1 MNILIVQDTDW
12 IRRNP
17 IHYHHLAERLV
28 RKGHRVRVID
38 YEILWREEGRRELV
52 SRRKVYSVSRILKD
66 APVTV
71 IRPSILKIPLLDY
84 VSMLFSYRREID
96 RQMREFAPDI
106 VVGNDIL
113 TTYLAYR
120 AAGKRN
126 VPTVFYS
133 IDIDY
138 RLVPFRFLQPLAK
151 IMERRNI
158 RSADLVM
165 AINKGLRDYVIRM
178 GANHGAIPVLRP
190 GIDFNRYDPAT
201 DGGEIRARCGI
212 KPSDKVLLFMGWV
225 YHFSGLKEVAREMSK
240 MNDKSVKLLVVGDG
254 DAVADLERMREG
266 YGLGAQL
273 ILTGRQP
280 HQTMPAFIAAADV
293 CLLPAYNNEIM
304 RDIVPIKLYEYMA
317 MKKPIVSTRLPGVV
331 QEFGEDSGLVYVDR
345 PEDALAQAVS
355 IAGNGVAADLGAKC
369 RRFVAKAG
377 KASPAS
383 SSPYWRMPSGG
394 TGGGRQYEGAHYG
407 CRRDA
412 GAQAV
417 SVFVRGLRCIRHDKG
432 RL

>member
-1 MNILIVQDTDW
+1 MNILIAKDSDW

-17 IHYHHLAERLV
+17 IHYHNLAERLV
-28 RKGHRVRVID
+28 RRGHRVRVID

-66 APVTV
+66 SPVTV

-106 VVGNDIL
+106 VVSNDIL
-113 TTYLAYR
+113 TTYLVYR
-120 AAGKRN
+120 AARKRDI
-126 VPTVFYS
+126 PTVFYS
-133 IDIDY
+133 IDIDH

-178 GANHGAIPVLRP
+178 GANHGTIPVLRP
-190 GIDFNRYDPAT
+190 GIDFQRYNPAT
-201 DGGEIRARCGI
+201 DGGEIRSRYGI
-212 KPSDKVLLFMGWV
+212 KPADKVLLFMGWV
-225 YHFSGLKEVAREMSK
+225 YHFSGLKEVARGLSD
-240 MNDKSVKLLVVGDG
+240 MNDEGVKLLVVGDG
-254 DAVADLERMREG
+254 DAVADLERIREG
-266 YGLGAQL
+266 YGLNGQL

-280 HQTMPAFIAAADV
+280 HETMPAFIAAADV

-317 MKKPIVSTRLPGVV
+317 MQKPIVSTRLPGIV

-345 PEDALAQAVS
+345 PEDALAEAVS

-369 RRFVAKAG
+369 RRFVA
-377 KASPAS
+377 
-383 SSPYWRMPSGG
+383 
-394 TGGGRQYEGAHYG
+394 GRGWDSVTDEFESILEGAV
-407 CRRDA
+407 RRH
-412 GAQAV
+412 
-417 SVFVRGLRCIRHDKG
+417 RGRTPV
-432 RL
+432 

>member
-1 MNILIVQDTDW
+1 M
-12 IRRNP
+12 
-17 IHYHHLAERLV
+17 
-28 RKGHRVRVID
+28 
-38 YEILWREEGRRELV
+38 
-52 SRRKVYSVSRILKD
+52 
-66 APVTV
+66 
-71 IRPSILKIPLLDY
+71 
-84 VSMLFSYRREID
+84 
-96 RQMREFAPDI
+96 
-106 VVGNDIL
+106 
-113 TTYLAYR
+113 
-120 AAGKRN
+120 
-126 VPTVFYS
+126 FYS

-165 AINKGLRDYVIRM
+165 AINKGLKDYVIRM
-178 GANHGAIPVLRP
+178 GASGGSIPVLRP
-190 GIDFNRYDPAT
+190 GVDFQKYDPAT
-201 DGGEIRARCGI
+201 DGGEIRARYGI

-293 CLLPAYNNEIM
+293 CLLPAYDNEIM

-331 QEFGEDSGLVYVDR
+331 QEFGEDSGLVYVNK

-355 IAGNGVAADLGAKC
+355 IAGNGVATELGAKC
-369 RRFVAKAG
+369 RRFVAK
-377 KASPAS
+377 S
-383 SSPYWRMPSGG
+383 SWDSVTDEFESVLEDAVRRHR
-394 TGGGRQYEGAHYG
+394 GRAP
-407 CRRDA
+407 
-412 GAQAV
+412 V
-417 SVFVRGLRCIRHDKG
+417 
-432 RL
+432 